1 MTNRV
6 KQSIIRNSNRYPDI
20 TYSHWARKFNTTE
33 EEVEDVI
40 LSNNLM
46 EVEIVKSFKSLENNT
61 ASNIAK
67 VLNTSVSKVNITID
81 NYLAGCKIG

>member
-6 KQSIIRNSNRYPDI
+6 NQSIIRNSNRYPEI
-20 TYSHWARKFNTTE
+20 TYSHWARKFNITK
-33 EEVEDVI
+33 EEVEYVI
-40 LSNNLM
+40 LTNKCL
-46 EVEIVKSFKSLENNT
+46 ELDIIKIFKSLENNT

-67 VLNTSVSKVNITID
+67 VLNASVSKVNITID

>member
-6 KQSIIRNSNRYPDI
+6 KQSIIRNSNRYPEI
-20 TYSHWARKFNTTE
+20 MYSHWARKFNATE

>member
-1 MTNRV
+1 MTESIRR
-6 KQSIIRNSNRYPDI
+6 SIIRNSNRYPEI

-33 EEVEDVI
+33 EEVEDII

-46 EVEIVKSFKSLENNT
+46 EVEIVNSFKSLENNT